1 MKYIK
6 CPYCGY
12 EYHPSEI
19 FVPKYYF
26 GMPKDIVR
34 DENNKI
40 IECIGTDPDPNES
53 FTCHNCDN
61 TFMVTG
67 EITFYSKKS
76 PFKNFSENFSVKRP

>member
-1 MKYIK
+1 
-6 CPYCGY
+6 
-12 EYHPSEI
+12 
-19 FVPKYYF
+19 
-26 GMPKDIVR
+26 MPKDIVR

-40 IECIGTDPDPNES
+40 IECIGIDPDPNES